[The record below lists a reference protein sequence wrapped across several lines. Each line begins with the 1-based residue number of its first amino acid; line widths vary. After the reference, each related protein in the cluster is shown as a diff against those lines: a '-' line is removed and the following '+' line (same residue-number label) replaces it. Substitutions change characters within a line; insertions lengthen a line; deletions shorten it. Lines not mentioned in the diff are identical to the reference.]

1 MSTNARGGF
10 TVPKRYPNLE
20 EKILEVLKKR
30 GPGGATMKEIAKEL
44 GVSVFPVKYA
54 LDVLYLKGL
63 VIPVKSQHVRRG
75 RGKTPIY
82 WIYRG

>member
-1 MSTNARGGF
+1 M
-10 TVPKRYPNLE
+10 PKRYPNLE
-20 EKILEVLKKR
+20 EKILEVLKRR

-44 GVSVFPVKYA
+44 DVSVFPVKYA

-63 VIPVKSQHVRRG
+63 VVPVKSRRVRKG
-75 RGKTPIY
+75 RGKTPTY